1 MSQLVHPALRIDF
14 PPLTTLEGRPHNLPV
29 QATPLVGREGEL
41 AAVRERLRRPEVRL
55 VTLTGPGGAGKTR
68 LALQAAADLLDDFE
82 AGVTFVPLAP
92 VRDPARVMPV
102 VAQALGLQE
111 APGRSPLDALCDY
124 LRRRV
129 LLLLL
134 DNFEQVHAAG
144 ADVMD
149 LLAAC
154 PGLKVLVTSRE
165 VLRLRGEHVL
175 PVLPLALP
183 ELGPGAE
190 PAALARAPAV
200 VLYLQRAQAVRP
212 DLAVSDANVRAAAEV
227 CARLAGL
234 PLAIELAAARST
246 ALAPPALL
254 ARLRGWLDLLTRG
267 AHDAPARHRTMRQA
281 ISWSY
286 DLLPPDEQALFRR
299 LAVFAGG
306 ASLDAIEA
314 VCGPDPADDGAAPD
328 LLDPLTA
335 LVEKSLVQHSQDA
348 LGAGAPPRYRML
360 EPVREYAAEQLDG
373 RRRRGGRP

>member
-1 MSQLVHPALRIDF
+1 MSAARSTRRCGPTS
-14 PPLTTLEGRPHNLPV
+14 PPCTTLEGRPHNLPL

-41 AAVRERLRRPEVRL
+41 AAVRQRLRRPDVRL

-183 ELGPGAE
+183 ELGPAAE

-212 DLAVSDANVRAAAEV
+212 DLEVSDANVRAARRDLRPAGRAPAGHRARRRPQHGPGAAGPPGAP
-227 CARLAGL
+227 ARLARSAHPRRARRPRPAPHDAPGDRL
-234 PLAIELAAARST
+234 ELRPAAAR
-246 ALAPPALL
+246 
-254 ARLRGWLDLLTRG
+254 R
-267 AHDAPARHRTMRQA
+267 
-281 ISWSY
+281 
-286 DLLPPDEQALFRR
+286 
-299 LAVFAGG
+299 
-306 ASLDAIEA
+306 
-314 VCGPDPADDGAAPD
+314 
-328 LLDPLTA
+328 
-335 LVEKSLVQHSQDA
+335 
-348 LGAGAPPRYRML
+348 AGALPAPGRL
-360 EPVREYAAEQLDG
+360 
-373 RRRRGGRP
+373 RRRRLPRRHRGRSAAPTRPTMAPPPTCWTR